1 MTLRVVAGSAGGRL
15 LASPASGSTRP
26 TSDRVRE
33 ATFNALTSLGV
44 VEGATMVDLYAGSGA
59 LGIEALSRGAAAVT
73 FVDTDARA
81 LAVVRSNLAATGLEG
96 QATVVRSDA
105 ALFLATTPTGFDVA
119 LLDPPYALAD
129 RAWTALLDAL
139 DAEVA
144 VLESDRT
151 IAVDECWE
159 VLRTK
164 RYGGTVVSFIRR
176 SRRRRTA

>member
-1 MTLRVVAGSAGGRL
+1 MSLRVVAGTAGGRL
-15 LASPASGSTRP
+15 LTSPASASTRP

-59 LGIEALSRGAAAVT
+59 LGIEALSRGATAVT

-81 LAVVRSNLAATGLEG
+81 LAVVRANLRATGLQER
-96 QATVVRSDA
+96 ATVTRSDA
-105 ALFLATTPTGFDVA
+105 ARFLATRATRFDVA
-119 LLDPPYALAD
+119 LFDPPYALAD
-129 RAWTALLDAL
+129 SDWAMLLGML

-144 VLESDRT
+144 VLESDRSV
-151 IAVDECWE
+151 AVDERWD
-159 VLRTK
+159 LIRTK

-176 SRRRRTA
+176 SRRRRTE

>member
-1 MTLRVVAGSAGGRL
+1 MAGTAGGRL
-15 LASPASGSTRP
+15 LASPASASTRP

-59 LGIEALSRGAAAVT
+59 LGIEALSRGARAVT
-73 FVDTDARA
+73 FVDADADA
-81 LAVVRSNLAATGLEG
+81 LAVVRANLRATGLEA

-105 ALFLATTPTGFDVA
+105 GRFLASRPTGFDVA

-129 RAWTALLDAL
+129 SDWAALLGAL

-151 IAVDECWE
+151 IAVDERWE
-159 VLRTK
+159 LIRTK
-164 RYGGTVVSFIRR
+164 RYGGTVVSIIRR
-176 SRRRRTA
+176 SRRRHTL